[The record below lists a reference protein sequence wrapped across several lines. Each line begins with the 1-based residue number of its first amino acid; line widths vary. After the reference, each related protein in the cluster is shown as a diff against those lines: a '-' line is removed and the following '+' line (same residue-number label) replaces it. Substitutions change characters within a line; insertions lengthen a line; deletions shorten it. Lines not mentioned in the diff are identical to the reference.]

1 MNDTQEI
8 HNYPFDSTIKFKHPK
23 HSFLYKVIKE
33 GTYPNNFLY
42 KVIKEGTYPNK
53 SLLAHT
59 FPPNKYQIPDNYTIE
74 TTWGR
79 GHNQCTVQCSINY
92 NMEGPVFQIHFGKHF
107 EYEVSSSK
115 TATDAANLFYQKHTP
130 EKRTKTSGIY
140 LFGLHLKILNEKI
153 SEAYNSDDIPR
164 LESLSYSVK
173 KHTYVINYGDND
185 KIKKKQKTEL
195 IAKTF
200 DKQNISR
207 NSYRDL
213 YIINKGQIDQTEEAD
228 IDDEFIVQEVVNT
241 VGKGGYRS
249 IKNIYN
255 I

>member
-1 MNDTQEI
+1 MLTE
-8 HNYPFDSTIKFKHPK
+8 F
-23 HSFLYKVIKE
+23 
-33 GTYPNNFLY
+33 
-42 KVIKEGTYPNK
+42 NK
-53 SLLAHT
+53 
-59 FPPNKYQIPDNYTIE
+59 
-74 TTWGR
+74 
-79 GHNQCTVQCSINY
+79 
-92 NMEGPVFQIHFGKHF
+92 
-107 EYEVSSSK
+107 
-115 TATDAANLFYQKHTP
+115 
-130 EKRTKTSGIY
+130 
-140 LFGLHLKILNEKI
+140 KI

-173 KHTYVINYGDND
+173 KHTYEINYGDND

-213 YIINKGQIDQTEEAD
+213 CAIEFYLPSEKLIYQERQAINKKMAQFIPISIIDIINKGQIDQTEEAD

-249 IKNIYN
+249 IKNILQN
-255 I
+255 LIPNLVQKGILKLHQPIVNLRISGDGRNVG